1 MTMTNDATIETLEEQ
16 LKAAMLAGD
25 VQALDALLADDVT
38 FIDHLGRRVDKLQEL
53 EAHRTGILK
62 LDQLDIYDSVIKLL
76 DNAASVSLRARVSGT
91 YYGETFSAK
100 IAYTRVWV
108 CRQDVW
114 TVTSV
119 HYSLVTI

>member
-1 MTMTNDATIETLEEQ
+1 MTNELTIDMLEGQLRAAT
-16 LKAAMLAGD
+16 LAGD
-25 VQALDALLADDVT
+25 VQTLDALIADDVT
-38 FIDHLGRRVDKLQEL
+38 FIDHLGRRVGKLEEL

-62 LDQLDIYDSVIKLL
+62 LEQLDVYDRVINLL

-91 YYGETFSAK
+91 YYGEMFAAK

-114 TVTSV
+114 RVIAV
-119 HYSLVTI
+119 HYSMVTM

>member
-1 MTMTNDATIETLEEQ
+1 MTEESTIDTLEER
-16 LKAAMLAGD
+16 LRSAMLTGD

-62 LDQLDIYDSVIKLL
+62 LDQLDVYDRVIKLL
-76 DNAASVSLRARVSGT
+76 VNAASVSLRARISGT

-100 IAYTRVWV
+100 VAYTRVWV
-108 CRQDVW
+108 CRHGVW
-114 TVTSV
+114 RVTSM
-119 HYSLVTI
+119 HYSMVTI